1 MLKASTEVVLEG
13 ETFDPCQSNRFY
25 TIELKIGDSDYVR
38 PPTKPAKF
46 GEIRISGGAPA
57 RRWNIQVRWLLFIY
71 FFLFSDARPDQTR
84 RPIWAH
90 STSKDAVS
98 RKDESFG
105 GKKYTGYKFRG
116 VLPQKPPK
124 FPPGI
129 GFPMLNSKSNCERTV
144 RDRKVISSANPTK
157 SRTANPTKVMSLTL
171 DWPLTYFS
179 RS

>member
-1 MLKASTEVVLEG
+1 MTVITSVH
-13 ETFDPCQSNRFY
+13 
-25 TIELKIGDSDYVR
+25 
-38 PPTKPAKF
+38 PPSLPSLVKF
-46 GEIRISGGAPA
+46 GSAVAPRRGGEIYRSGDFF
-57 RRWNIQVRWLLFIY
+57 LYFCFIFIFY

-144 RDRKVISSANPTK
+144 RDRKVIPSANPTK

-171 DWPLTYFS
+171 D
-179 RS
+179 